1 VSRLPSHPKPSGAGR
16 WTSWSRLLDLRPEER
31 RVTLAAF
38 LVLFGWLAAHTIL
51 ETARDALFLARRPA
65 HELAWMYLAMAVL
78 AVLFTRTKAG
88 RLAGGRSLAAL
99 LAVSA
104 GGTLLFWAAPFS
116 GPWGLRA
123 LYVWSGLAAT
133 LISVAFWLLLG
144 EIYTITQARRLYVA
158 IGLGSQLG
166 AMAGAAVARAMA
178 SGLDPRHM
186 LAASAAVFLLTAIG
200 PARFVAAAARTL
212 HREAPVDAALPPLEV
227 RAVARHPYLARVAVL
242 ILLSTVAFTL
252 GDYVFKSA
260 VAQAVEPAR
269 LGSFFASFH
278 LALNALSLFAQ
289 LFLSGWVMRTLG
301 VSRAL
306 AVLPVVV
313 MPGAMVVAA
322 GAGLAGALLLK
333 TADGAL
339 RPSLNRVGVELLF
352 VPVPEALRAAA
363 KPAIDVLGARG
374 GQALASV
381 FVLAV
386 VAWGGGNK
394 VIAAAATLTCL
405 LWAGVALALRPHYLD
420 VFRAAVREGG
430 LLEGAALPALD
441 LSSLEALFAALNSR
455 EDGEVLAALELLA
468 DQGRARVLPA
478 LLLHHPSKPVVLRT
492 LALLTD
498 SGRVDWVPTADRLLQ
513 SEDPDIR
520 AAALRARTTAQP
532 DESLL
537 RRASRD
543 ASPLVRATALV
554 GLIGSRAE
562 AEHVLNGLQEL
573 AASPSLA
580 TRVALA
586 EAIERQ
592 PSPAFERLLLQ
603 LAESPDERLAQHLAR
618 AMAKV
623 RRPAFLATLIG
634 WLSSREAREAAR
646 EALVEHGEEALRAL
660 DEALCDPQT
669 PARVREHIPRT
680 VSLFPPGQ
688 AVAVLQRHLST
699 ERDGRVHFKILRAL
713 GRIAT
718 DHPQVALDGT
728 LVREVAAATVAA
740 AIDALRFRVGLVHG
754 AERVPARATPAHRL
768 LVTLLRDQENDR
780 IERFFRLLQLL
791 FREEDV
797 RAIHRGLGNGDRRVR
812 AASRELLENLLEGPL
827 RETVA
832 ALVDELD
839 DRQRLARLGTVSEIE
854 PADDY
859 AGVLTLMVET
869 GSLSL
874 RSLAAFHASEIG
886 IPVGSV
892 NGPLAAFV
900 QPASVG
906 EHADV
911 G

>member
-1 VSRLPSHPKPSGAGR
+1 VSRLPSHPTPRGAGR
-16 WTSWSRLLDLRPEER
+16 WTSWSRLLDVRPEER

-51 ETARDALFLARRPA
+51 ETARDALFLARLPA
-65 HELAWMYLAMAVL
+65 HELAWMYLAMAAL

-88 RLAGGRSLAAL
+88 RLAGGRSLPAL
-99 LAVSA
+99 LGVSA

-123 LYVWSGLAAT
+123 LYVWTGLAAT

-144 EIYTITQARRLYVA
+144 EIHTIAQARRLYVA

-166 AMAGAAVARAMA
+166 AMAGAAVACGMSR
-178 SGLDPRHM
+178 GLDPRHM
-186 LAASAAVFLLTAIG
+186 LAASAVLFLVTAVG

-212 HREAPVDAALPPLEV
+212 HREAPVDAAPPPLEV

-242 ILLSTVAFTL
+242 ILLSTIAFTL

-260 VAQAVEPAR
+260 VAQTVEPAR

-278 LALNALSLFAQ
+278 LALNALSIVAQ
-289 LFLSGWVMRTLG
+289 LFLAGWLMRTLG

-306 AVLPVVV
+306 AVLPLVVI
-313 MPGAMVVAA
+313 PGAMVVAA

-333 TADGAL
+333 SADGAL

-381 FVLAV
+381 LVLAV
-386 VAWGGGNK
+386 VAWGGGNRL
-394 VIAAAATLTCL
+394 IAGAAILTCL

-420 VFRAAVREGG
+420 VFRGAVREGG
-430 LLEGAALPALD
+430 LLEGAPLPALD
-441 LSSLEALFAALNSR
+441 LSSLEALFGVLNSR

-478 LLLHHPSKPVVLRT
+478 LLLYHPSKPVVLRT

-498 SGRVDWVPTADRLLQ
+498 SGRVDWIPNADRLLG

-532 DESLL
+532 DERLL
-537 RRASRD
+537 RRASQD
-543 ASPLVRATALV
+543 GSPLVRATALV
-554 GLIGSRAE
+554 GLIGSGADPE
-562 AEHVLNGLQEL
+562 DAWIGVQEL

-592 PSPAFERLLLQ
+592 PAPAFEGLLLQ
-603 LAESPDERLAQHLAR
+603 LADSRDEPLAKHVAR

-623 RRPAFLATLIG
+623 RRPAFLAILIS
-634 WLSSREAREAAR
+634 WLSIREAREAAR
-646 EALVEHGEEALRAL
+646 EALIEHGEDALRAL
-660 DEALCDPQT
+660 DEALFDSRT

-680 VSLFPPGQ
+680 VSLFPSGQ
-688 AVAVLQRHLST
+688 AVAVLQRHLAA
-699 ERDGRVHFKILRAL
+699 ERDGRVRFKILRAL

-718 DHPQVALDGT
+718 DHPEVALDGT
-728 LVREVAAATVAA
+728 LVRKVAAGTVAA
-740 AIDALRFRVGLVHG
+740 AIDALRFRVVLANG

-768 LVTLLRDQENDR
+768 LVTLLRDKESHR

-797 RAIHRGLGNGDRRVR
+797 RAIHRGLSNADRRVR
-812 AASRELLENLLEGPL
+812 AASRELLENLLEDPL
-827 RETVA
+827 RETVT

-854 PADDY
+854 PENAY
-859 AGVLTLMVET
+859 GSVLTLMVET
-869 GSLSL
+869 GSPSL

-886 IPVGSV
+886 IPVGSG

-900 QPASVG
+900 QPASIG

>member
-1 VSRLPSHPKPSGAGR
+1 MSRLPSHPTQRIAGR

-51 ETARDALFLARRPA
+51 EIARDALFLARLPA
-65 HELAWMYLAMAVL
+65 HELAWMYLAMAAL
-78 AVLFTRTKAG
+78 AVLFTRTKAS

-99 LAVSA
+99 LGVSA
-104 GGTLLFWAAPFS
+104 GGTLLFWAAPLS

-123 LYVWSGLAAT
+123 LYVWTGLAAT

-166 AMAGAAVARAMA
+166 AMAGAAVVRGMA
-178 SGLDPRHM
+178 SGLDPHHL
-186 LAASAAVFLLTAIG
+186 LAASAALFLLTAVG
-200 PARFVAAAARTL
+200 PARFVTAAARTL
-212 HREAPVDAALPPLEV
+212 HQEAPVDANPPPLEV
-227 RAVARHPYLARVAVL
+227 RAIARHPYLARVAVF
-242 ILLSTVAFTL
+242 ILLSTIAFTL

-269 LGSFFASFH
+269 LGSFFASFY
-278 LALNALSLFAQ
+278 LALNALSIVAQ
-289 LFLSGWVMRTLG
+289 LFLSGWLMRTLG

-306 AVLPVVV
+306 AVLPLVV

-386 VAWGGGNK
+386 VAWGGGNRL
-394 VIAAAATLTCL
+394 IAGAATLTCL

-441 LSSLEALFAALNSR
+441 LSSLEALFGVLNSR

-478 LLLHHPSKPVVLRT
+478 LLLYHPSKPVVLRT

-498 SGRVDWVPTADRLLQ
+498 SGRVDWIPTADRLLE

-520 AAALRARTTAQP
+520 AAALRARTIAQP
-532 DESLL
+532 DERLL
-537 RRASRD
+537 RRASQD
-543 ASPLVRATALV
+543 TSPFVRATALV
-554 GLIGSRAE
+554 GLIGSGADPE
-562 AEHVLNGLQEL
+562 DAWNGLQEL

-580 TRVALA
+580 TRVAVA

-592 PSPAFERLLLQ
+592 PAPAFERLLLQ
-603 LAESPDERLAQHLAR
+603 LADSRDERLARHVAR

-660 DEALCDPQT
+660 DEALFDPRT

-680 VSLFPPGQ
+680 VSLFPPDQ
-688 AVAVLQRHLST
+688 AVGVLQRHLLA
-699 ERDGRVHFKILRAL
+699 ERDGRVRFKILRGL

-718 DHPQVALDGT
+718 DHPEVALDGT
-728 LVREVAAATVAA
+728 LVRKVAAGTVAA
-740 AIDALRFRVGLVHG
+740 AIDALRFRVGLVNG

-768 LVTLLRDQENDR
+768 LVTLLRDKESHR

-797 RAIHRGLGNGDRRVR
+797 RAIHRGLRNADRRVR
-812 AASRELLENLLEGPL
+812 AASRELLENLLEDPL
-827 RETVA
+827 RETVT

-839 DRQRLARLGTVSEIE
+839 DRQRLARLGTVSESE

-859 AGVLTLMVET
+859 ASFLTLMLET
-869 GSLSL
+869 GSPSL

-886 IPVGSV
+886 IPVRSV
-892 NGPLAAFV
+892 NGPLAAFGP
-900 QPASVG
+900 PASVG
-906 EHADV
+906 EHAD
-911 G
+911 GR